1 MLQGSVL
8 FDALVSAFG
17 KKKKERKKREK
28 HLEGIFPRVYMPQ
41 CLCHTGISLAIRCN

>member
-17 KKKKERKKREK
+17 KKKKRKKEK
-28 HLEGIFPRVYMPQ
+28 GETP
-41 CLCHTGISLAIRCN
+41 